1 MRPDGHA
8 GFRFRPGQFA
18 WLTMGSTPFKITGHP
33 FSFSSSAA
41 AEDGRVEMTIRNLG
55 DFTSEIGNVPVG
67 QRVYLDGPYGAFT
80 IDRNPADMHVL
91 IAGGVGITPMMSII
105 RTLADRADK
114 RPVILLYGNKDWD
127 TVTFREELDALQQR
141 LNLTI
146 VHVLEK
152 PPAGWT
158 GEKGFINAAVLAR
171 YLPPP
176 FADHEYYICGP
187 DVMMDAIETALG
199 QLGVPL

>member
-1 MRPDGHA
+1 
-8 GFRFRPGQFA
+8 
-18 WLTMGSTPFKITGHP
+18 
-33 FSFSSSAA
+33 
-41 AEDGRVEMTIRNLG
+41 
-55 DFTSEIGNVPVG
+55 
-67 QRVYLDGPYGAFT
+67 
-80 IDRNPADMHVL
+80 MHVL

-105 RTLADRADK
+105 RTLADRGDK

-127 TVTFREELDALQQR
+127 TVTFREELDALKQR
-141 LNLTI
+141 LNLTL

-187 DVMMDAIETALG
+187 DVMMDAIETALS
-199 QLGVPL
+199 QLGVPLSKYHSERYSFV

>member
-1 MRPDGHA
+1 
-8 GFRFRPGQFA
+8 
-18 WLTMGSTPFKITGHP
+18 
-33 FSFSSSAA
+33 
-41 AEDGRVEMTIRNLG
+41 
-55 DFTSEIGNVPVG
+55 
-67 QRVYLDGPYGAFT
+67 
-80 IDRNPADMHVL
+80 
-91 IAGGVGITPMMSII
+91 MMSII

-127 TVTFREELDALQQR
+127 TVTFREELDALRQR
-141 LNLTI
+141 LNLTV

-171 YLPPP
+171 YLAPP

-187 DVMMDAIETALG
+187 DVMMDAIESALS
-199 QLGVPL
+199 QLGVPLSKYHSERYSFV